1 MWIFLRIFAQNSP
14 RMKYIGAHVESVPSV
29 DVAPAQAHAL
39 GARAFSFN
47 LIDPT
52 RWSSPAYDA
61 AAIERFRSLCMDYG
75 FEPDRS
81 ILPHSAFVVNLGSPD
96 ERKLK
101 LSRIT
106 FTDELKRCSQLGL
119 TRLNFH
125 PGSHLRKIS
134 EQESLDRIALSI
146 DYCLERSEDV
156 TAVLENTAGQGS
168 ALGYTLEQLGYI
180 IERVADKSRIGVC
193 IDSCHAMAAGYDLA
207 TAEGYDTFWSDFDRI
222 IGLGYLRGMHL
233 NDAARPCGS
242 RIDRHAP
249 IGCGTIGQDF
259 FRRLMADSRL
269 DNIPMILETDPQNW
283 TSEIQWLYSLPGA
296 SNN

>member
-1 MWIFLRIFAQNSP
+1 MWIFLRNFAQNYP
-14 RMKYIGAHVESVPSV
+14 RMKYIGAHVDSQPSV
-29 DVAPAQAHAL
+29 DVAPVQAHAL

-61 AAIERFRSLCMDYG
+61 AAVERFRSLCREYG
-75 FEPDRS
+75 FAPQHS

-106 FTDELKRCSQLGL
+106 FIDELKRCAQLGL
-119 TRLNFH
+119 TLLNFH

-134 EQESLDRIALSI
+134 ETESLDRIAVSLN
-146 DYCLERSEDV
+146 YCLERTEGV

-168 ALGYTLEQLGYI
+168 ALGYTMEQLAYI
-180 IERVADKSRIGVC
+180 MARVDDKSRIGVC
-193 IDSCHAMAAGYDLA
+193 IDTCHAMAAGYDLSSE
-207 TAEGYDTFWSDFDRI
+207 EGYGTFWSEFDRI
-222 IGLGYLRGMHL
+222 IGFDYLRGMHL

-249 IGCGTIGQDF
+249 IGCGSIGQDF
-259 FRRLMADSRL
+259 FRRLMADNRL
-269 DNIPMILETDPQNW
+269 NGIPMILETEPENW
-283 TSEIQWLYSLPGA
+283 RSEIEWLYSLPGA
-296 SNN
+296 SD